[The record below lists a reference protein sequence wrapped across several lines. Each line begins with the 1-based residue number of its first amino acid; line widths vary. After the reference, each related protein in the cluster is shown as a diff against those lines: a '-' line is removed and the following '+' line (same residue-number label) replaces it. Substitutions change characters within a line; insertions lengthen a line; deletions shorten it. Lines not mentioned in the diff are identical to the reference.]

1 MEGIFLF
8 NKPKNITSAHFLN
21 RLKHTLSSS
30 EPKKKIGHGGTLDR
44 FAEGLLIV
52 AVGREFTKKLPL
64 FLKNSKKEYLAE
76 IEFGKSSTTL
86 DPDGIIKISG
96 RLPQK
101 KEIIEILKSFPLNTP
116 FLQTAPLYSA
126 KKISGRRSSD
136 FARENIKTEAKKTEV
151 ILYDFSVLKYSPPIL
166 KIRLLVS
173 SGFYVRSFAKDLA
186 KKLKTSAYLKSL
198 IRRKIITPEKEY
210 NLEDAKNLSDFNP

>member
-21 RLKHTLSSS
+21 RLKHALSSGL
-30 EPKKKIGHGGTLDR
+30 KKKIGHGGTLDR

-96 RLPQK
+96 HLPQK
-101 KEIIEILKSFPLNTP
+101 NEIMETLKSFPLNLP
-116 FLQTAPLYSA
+116 FSQTAPLYSA
-126 KKISGRRSSD
+126 KKISGRRLSD
-136 FARENIKTEAKKTEV
+136 LARRNIKTEPKKTEI
-151 ILYDFSVLKYSPPIL
+151 ILYDFSILEYSPPVL
-166 KIRLLVS
+166 KISLLVS
-173 SGFYVRSFAKDLA
+173 SGFYVRSFAYDLA

-198 IRRKIITPEKEY
+198 IRTKIITPEKKY
-210 NLEDAKNLSDFNP
+210 YLKNAKKLT

>member
-21 RLKHTLSSS
+21 RLKHALSFSNS
-30 EPKKKIGHGGTLDR
+30 KKKIGHGGTLDR

-52 AVGREFTKKLPL
+52 AIGREFTKKLSL

-76 IEFGKSSTTL
+76 IEFGKSSSTL

-96 RLPQK
+96 RLPK
-101 KEIIEILKSFPLNTP
+101 KNEIIEILKSFPLNIP
-116 FLQTAPLYSA
+116 FSQTAPLYSA
-126 KKISGRRSSD
+126 KKISGRRASD

-151 ILYDFSVLKYSPPIL
+151 ILYDFSVLKYSPPVL

-173 SGFYVRSFAKDLA
+173 SGFYVRSFARDLA

-198 IRRKIITPEKEY
+198 IRAKIITPEKEY
-210 NLEDAKNLSDFNP
+210 NLKDAKNL